1 MEHVDSIIFN
11 LFLQGA
17 PLMKKEVL
25 DKEKSSITSKRLLLA
40 FSLGWALTFGLVT
53 VMRADGP
60 GDLDSTFGVGGT
72 LTTDF
77 GGSASGQAV
86 AIQSDGKIVAVGGAD
101 GNFAIARYEYDG
113 SLDSTL
119 GVGGTLTTDFG
130 GFDYGHAVAIQSDGK
145 IVAVGGT
152 DGDFA
157 LARYEGDGS
166 LDSTFG
172 VGGTVITDLGDNEWG
187 SAVAIQSDGKIVAV
201 GGADGDFAL
210 ARYEYDGSLDSTFG
224 VSGTVTT
231 DFGGFDYGQ
240 AVAIQSDG
248 KIVAVGGTDGDFA
261 LARYEDDGSLD
272 STFGINGIMTTYSGG
287 PDGGNAIAIQSD
299 GRIVVAGDAGGDF
312 GVVRYN
318 DEGDLDSTFGI
329 GGVVKTDFGASDGAN
344 AIGIQTD
351 GKIVV
356 AGTIDYLYSTDSD
369 MGVVRYNTDG
379 NLDSTFGISGMVT
392 TDFGGSDTGRAVAI
406 QSDGKI
412 VVVGNAGGDFG
423 VARYLKGP
431 ELVMTKT
438 VQLSSELG
446 WPAPGTPLTYT
457 IRVENNGDSSARSVV
472 VTDTL
477 PNHVDGTALSQT
489 VDISS
494 GTGVTFEL
502 AAAVANDAPS
512 EIVITNTAYF
522 SHTSGRGQA
531 SAIFIV
537 IPIEKIYLPIV
548 LKNDQKG
555 L

>member
-1 MEHVDSIIFN
+1 
-11 LFLQGA
+11 
-17 PLMKKEVL
+17 
-25 DKEKSSITSKRLLLA
+25 
-40 FSLGWALTFGLVT
+40 
-53 VMRADGP
+53 
-60 GDLDSTFGVGGT
+60 
-72 LTTDF
+72 
-77 GGSASGQAV
+77 
-86 AIQSDGKIVAVGGAD
+86 
-101 GNFAIARYEYDG
+101 
-113 SLDSTL
+113 
-119 GVGGTLTTDFG
+119 
-130 GFDYGHAVAIQSDGK
+130 
-145 IVAVGGT
+145 
-152 DGDFA
+152 
-157 LARYEGDGS
+157 
-166 LDSTFG
+166 
-172 VGGTVITDLGDNEWG
+172 VITDLGDNEWG

-201 GGADGDFAL
+201 GGTDGDFAIS
-210 ARYEYDGSLDSTFG
+210 RYEGDGSLDSTFG

-248 KIVAVGGTDGDFA
+248 KIVAVGGADGDFA
-261 LARYEDDGSLD
+261 IARYEDDGSLD
-272 STFGINGIMTTYSGG
+272 STFGINGIKTTYSGG
-287 PDGGNAIAIQSD
+287 PDGGNAVAIQSD

-329 GGVVKTDFGASDGAN
+329 GGVVKTDFGASDGAS

-356 AGTIDYLYSTDSD
+356 AGTIDDPYSTDSD
-369 MGVVRYNTDG
+369 MGVVRYNSDG

-392 TDFGGSDTGRAVAI
+392 TDLGGSDAGRAVAI

-412 VVVGNAGGDFG
+412 VVVGNAGEDFG

-446 WPAPGTPLTYT
+446 WPAPGTSLTYT
-457 IRVENNGDSSARSVV
+457 IRVENNGDIDAKNVV

-477 PNHVDGTALSQT
+477 PNYVDGTALSQT
-489 VDISS
+489 VGISS

-502 AAAVANDAPS
+502 AATVANNAPS

-522 SHTSGRGQA
+522 SHTSGRGQG